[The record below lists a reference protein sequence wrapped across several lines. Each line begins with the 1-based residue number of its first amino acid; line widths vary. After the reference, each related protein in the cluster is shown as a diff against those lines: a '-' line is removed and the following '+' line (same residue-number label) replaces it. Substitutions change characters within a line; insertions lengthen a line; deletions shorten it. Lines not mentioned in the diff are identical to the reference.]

1 MGLGYGVRFGFGVVN
16 SMKNK
21 TLYFTAPRQIEIR
34 ESEIPIPSRGTVLV
48 KAIASGISS
57 GTELLIYRGQAPQD
71 MPADSTIAALNH
83 SLTYPLP
90 YGYSMVGQVVEIGKD
105 IDPVWKG
112 KLVFAFHHHSAYFLA
127 SVDSLFCIP
136 EDLTLD
142 EAIFLPN
149 METAVNLL
157 LDGKPLIGERIAVFG
172 QGIVGLL
179 TVSLLALQPISKL
192 LTFDLH
198 PARRALSQKLGADLS
213 LDPLTHDFQGHAGA
227 SNPNFGNQLG
237 CDLTF
242 ELSGAPSAL
251 DQAVAITGY
260 DGRVIIGSWYG
271 TKRVELDLGTHFHRS
286 RMKLISSQVST
297 ISPELLG
304 RWNTQRRIDVAWKM
318 LRRVRPTSFITHR
331 FPLEMAAQAYALL
344 DNQPD
349 HIIQAVITY
358 D

>member
-1 MGLGYGVRFGFGVVN
+1 
-16 SMKNK
+16 MKNK
-21 TLYFTAPRQIEIR
+21 TIYFTGPRQIEIR
-34 ESEIPIPSRGTVLV
+34 ESEIPVPSRGTVLV

-57 GTELLIYRGQAPQD
+57 GTELLIYRGEAPKD
-71 MPADSTIAALNH
+71 MPADATIAALDH
-83 SLTYPLP
+83 TLEYPLS
-90 YGYSMVGQVVEIGKD
+90 YGYSMVGQVVEIGPD
-105 IDPVWKG
+105 IDPGWKG
-112 KLVFAFHHHSAYFLA
+112 KLVFAFHHHTAYFLA
-127 SVDSLFCIP
+127 SVDSLFCLP
-136 EDLTLD
+136 EDVTVD

-179 TVSLLALQPISKL
+179 TVSLLALQPISQL
-192 LTFDLH
+192 FTFDLH
-198 PARRALSQKLGADLS
+198 PARRTASQKIGAHLS
-213 LDPLTHDFQGHAGA
+213 LDPLTYDFQGQAQS
-227 SNPNFGNQLG
+227 SNLNPGKQTGF
-237 CDLTF
+237 DLTY

-260 DGRVIIGSWYG
+260 DGRIIVGSWYG
-271 TKRVELDLGTHFHRS
+271 TKRVSLDLGTHFHRS

-318 LRRVRPTSFITHR
+318 LRRIRPASFITHR
-331 FPLEMAAQAYALL
+331 FSLENAAQAYALL

-358 D
+358 E